1 MRESTQFIMTVVSMP
16 FVLAMTLAHAE
27 PVMLVENGEGLA
39 VIVVPDEASS
49 VVQNAAQELQY
60 YIERASGAAL
70 PIVPAPAL
78 GAADADRPKIL
89 VGFGPGIQ
97 LDALLPEEYVIR
109 TAGNVLCIVGEQ
121 PSRDAVATLYGVYDF
136 LDRVLGVRWLWPGE
150 IGAFVP
156 RRATI
161 AVEPLDIRA
170 RPALEKR
177 ELRIHLRRGHE
188 EQGVAPLLDADAL
201 KRVEAEARQWLQRHR
216 MGGRSRLR
224 FGHAFG
230 DWWDRYH
237 EAHPEYFAVPPAGVK
252 LPYPN
257 PGRVKLCVSNPAVA
271 GQILDEWR
279 AAGRPDN
286 WNVCPNDSRGFCTC
300 ANCRALDG
308 FPGQAPE
315 TVWNGEDAVLTGRYI
330 ALWNTLLPR
339 MRAENPKATLSSYA
353 YSNYREPLEGMR
365 VEEGL
370 VLGMVHTY
378 HAYDPWRKWHEAGA
392 KLFLRPNWW
401 HIGALAPVNP
411 LHAMGDYFTF
421 AHEHSMLGFDFDS
434 LMGYWGTQGPC
445 YYLIARL
452 SVRPELT
459 VDEVINEYCA
469 AFGNAAPHIKRYLA
483 YWEDHTTKCGY
494 AIPAG
499 GAVQPDAESLYL
511 KTCAE
516 HGFDTSPLRSGW
528 LVLPYLY
535 TDAVLT
541 PAFRILDEAARA
553 AQGDDAMVQ
562 ARVRFLRD
570 GLVHLEQTRDVIALV
585 YDKDRPAAISEA
597 DIAARLAALQALR
610 AELTPR
616 HVVWGEVAN
625 WVELHRGVRSAF
637 GRPEWAGF
645 QGH

>member
-89 VGFGPGIQ
+89 VGFGPGINWM
-97 LDALLPEEYVIR
+97 PCCGRIR
-109 TAGNVLCIVGEQ
+109 HQDRRQCPLHRGRTTVPRCRGHAVRRLRL
-121 PSRDAVATLYGVYDF
+121 SRPRAWRAVAVAG
-136 LDRVLGVRWLWPGE
+136 R

-252 LPYPN
+252 QPYPN

-339 MRAENPKATLSSYA
+339 MR
-353 YSNYREPLEGMR
+353 RESQGHA
-365 VEEGL
+365 V
-370 VLGMVHTY
+370 VL
-378 HAYDPWRKWHEAGA
+378 
-392 KLFLRPNWW
+392 
-401 HIGALAPVNP
+401 
-411 LHAMGDYFTF
+411 
-421 AHEHSMLGFDFDS
+421 
-434 LMGYWGTQGPC
+434 
-445 YYLIARL
+445 RL
-452 SVRPELT
+452 
-459 VDEVINEYCA
+459 
-469 AFGNAAPHIKRYLA
+469 
-483 YWEDHTTKCGY
+483 
-494 AIPAG
+494 
-499 GAVQPDAESLYL
+499 QQ
-511 KTCAE
+511 
-516 HGFDTSPLRSGW
+516 
-528 LVLPYLY
+528 LP
-535 TDAVLT
+535 
-541 PAFRILDEAARA
+541 R
-553 AQGDDAMVQ
+553 
-562 ARVRFLRD
+562 
-570 GLVHLEQTRDVIALV
+570 
-585 YDKDRPAAISEA
+585 
-597 DIAARLAALQALR
+597 
-610 AELTPR
+610 TPR
-616 HVVWGEVAN
+616 GHA
-625 WVELHRGVRSAF
+625 RGR
-637 GRPEWAGF
+637 GPGPGNGPHLPRL
-645 QGH
+645 